1 MVNQIKD
8 KFRLVGSKIQEFE
21 LPNSRGTTVN
31 IRDLENKKNIIIV
44 LFRGISWPYCRW
56 HAARLRK
63 DLEKFEEL
71 DGYLYTI
78 MADNEKNA
86 KKMEEKY
93 ARKYPVFYDETKKVP
108 KLLKQE
114 IRLLKL
120 GRMPGLLVVDK
131 KGIIQYAYYGKNM
144 HDIPENEEIIGVLRR
159 INKNWFGRNKIENKN
174 DILFFKVSQT
184 WPNRILIFCFIF
196 KD

>member
-1 MVNQIKD
+1 
-8 KFRLVGSKIQEFE
+8 
-21 LPNSRGTTVN
+21 
-31 IRDLENKKNIIIV
+31 
-44 LFRGISWPYCRW
+44 
-56 HAARLRK
+56 
-63 DLEKFEEL
+63 
-71 DGYLYTI
+71 

-131 KGIIQYAYYGKNM
+131 KGIIQYAYYGENM

-159 INKNWFGRNKIENKN
+159 INKN
-174 DILFFKVSQT
+174 
-184 WPNRILIFCFIF
+184 
-196 KD
+196 